1 MSARF
6 LGDDEENK
14 ILVEAVESVDKGDME
29 RPGKIRSRDW
39 GYKSER

>member
-14 ILVEAVESVDKGDME
+14 ILVEAVESVGKADME
-29 RPGKIRSRDW
+29 RPGKIRSRD
-39 GYKSER
+39 

>member
-6 LGDDEENK
+6 LGDAEEKK

-29 RPGKIRSRDW
+29 RPGKIRSRD
-39 GYKSER
+39 